1 MLDGTVNG
9 KPAVSARHRRTGNAL
24 GMWVPPLV
32 NLSKMTGDGSRN
44 VTTIPSLIIT
54 AQGGG
59 GQDPVPRETPDM
71 AASFIIAGTI
81 ATDFR
86 ISRPC

>member
-1 MLDGTVNG
+1 MQGERASLQFLLD
-9 KPAVSARHRRTGNAL
+9 TGAQVTL
-24 GMWVPPLV
+24 LACGCLRLV
-32 NLSKMTGDGSRN
+32 DLSKMTGDGSRN

-81 ATDFR
+81 ATGFR
-86 ISRPC
+86 IAHCPC